1 MKKYVK
7 TEKIDGANHIRVDVY
22 FEQAND
28 YLSERRNL
36 QKGIYLS
43 ITPTNYRTFTFN
55 GVEYCEESF
64 DCRVNGI
71 TGLLKPLSR
80 KNSKL
85 LAKYEE
91 KFYEKAEELARCFEN
106 NDDDGIRAIVLKI
119 DSEL

>member
-28 YLSERRNL
+28 YLSARRNL
-36 QKGIYLS
+36 QKGIYLR
-43 ITPTNYRTFTFN
+43 ITPTNYRTYTFN
-55 GVEYCEESF
+55 GIEFEEESF
-64 DCRVNGI
+64 GCRVNGI
-71 TGLLKPLSR
+71 TGLLKPLTR

-91 KFYEKAEELARCFEN
+91 KFYEKAEELARWFEN
-106 NDDDGIRAIVLKI
+106 NDDDGIRPIVLKI
-119 DSEL
+119 DSDL